1 MATPL
6 TFQQNQQED
15 DNSVLYAGLTLV
27 GLYGIY
33 YYMNMP
39 CDDSIVE
46 PLTLASASNLGKQKS
61 IQAGIQIL
69 NSDRFRDPRGFK
81 GGFLSN
87 KGREGETIAVK
98 NKLTHPFGQSRAV
111 RLGVLAETEADP
123 GSFNNNLTRADQ

>member
-1 MATPL
+1 MASP
-6 TFQQNQQED
+6 QKEED
-15 DNSVLYAGLTLV
+15 NTLLYGGLALVSLYA
-27 GLYGIY
+27 IY
-33 YYMNMP
+33 NYMNMP
-39 CDDSIVE
+39 CDNVMNE

-98 NKLTHPFGQSRAV
+98 NKTTHPFGSSRAV
-111 RLGVLAETEADP
+111 RLGIQSEAEADP